1 MSIQIIK
8 EQIDS
13 FIATPEAEVLAI
25 KGDWGVGKTFAWNK
39 FLLQAKNEDRIS
51 FDKYSYVSL
60 FGINS
65 LDSFKFSIFENI
77 VDTDILDKEANLETF
92 QKNSKKLVSK
102 IGRAGLGIIKSSTS
116 FNSVIESISFLSL
129 NKILICIDDLERSG
143 TDLSVKDILGLASQ
157 LKEQKKCKIVFL
169 LNDGECGLGDY
180 DKYKEKVIDVEL
192 NFSPTPEECA
202 DIAFDN
208 EKTTTAQLKYFSNKL
223 RIKNIRVLK
232 KIERMVDLAIPLAE
246 GLEDK
251 VEQQVI
257 QSLTLFS
264 WCHYCSKSDN
274 NIPPI
279 DFVTNLRYSPL
290 ELGKDKNIPD
300 TEKPWRSTLV
310 RYDYE
315 LTDELDLVLADS
327 VKRGYFISD
336 EFSRNAKIINDRLLE
351 AKSRKD
357 FHDAWSIY
365 RDSFED
371 NQNKVINVIYNSL
384 KENIKQ
390 ILPADLSDAVTLFRE
405 LDRDDLATEVIDLY
419 IEKRSDEIELF
430 NMKEN
435 NPFGDIKDTEIVCK
449 FNEKYDSSIIT
460 EDAAQVL
467 GRISGK
473 SSWNQEDEIVLANT
487 STEDYYK
494 LFKSEKGP
502 HLSKWVNTCLNFGDY
517 RGTSDAQKKIAKRA
531 AEALKRIGA
540 ESKINRSRVLKFG
553 IKVNDA

>member
-8 EQIDS
+8 EQIDF

-25 KGDWGVGKTFAWNK
+25 KGDWGVGKTFTWNK

-65 LDSFKFSIFENI
+65 LDSFKFSIFENV

-92 QKNSKKLVSK
+92 QKNSKNLASK
-102 IGRAGLGIIKSSTS
+102 IGRVGLGIIKESTS
-116 FNSVIESISFLSL
+116 FSSVIESISFLSL
-129 NKILICIDDLERSG
+129 NKILICVDDLERSG
-143 TDLSVKDILGLASQ
+143 ADLSVKDILGLVSQ

-169 LNDGECGLGDY
+169 LNDGEDGLGDY

-192 NFSPTPEECA
+192 DFSPTPEECA

-208 EKTTTAQLKYFSNKL
+208 GKTTTAQLKYFSNKL

-232 KIERMVDLAIPLAE
+232 KIERMIDIAIPLAE
-246 GLEDK
+246 GLEDAVK
-251 VEQQVI
+251 QQVI

-264 WCHYCSKSDN
+264 WCYYCSKSDN
-274 NIPPI
+274 NIPSI
-279 DFVTNLRYSPL
+279 DFVTNGGYSSL
-290 ELGKDKNIPD
+290 GLGKDEDIPD
-300 TEKPWRSTLV
+300 TEKSWRSTLV
-310 RYDYE
+310 NYDYK

-351 AKSRKD
+351 AKSEKD
-357 FHDAWSIY
+357 SHDAWNIY
-365 RDSFED
+365 HDSFEN
-371 NQNKVINVIYNSL
+371 NQDEVIDVIYNSL
-384 KENIKQ
+384 KENTKQ
-390 ILPADLSDAVTLFRE
+390 ISPTNLNGAVTLFRA
-405 LDRDDLATEVIDLY
+405 LGRDDLATEVIDLY

-435 NPFGDIKDTEIVCK
+435 NFIGDIKDTEVVDK
-449 FNEKYDSSIIT
+449 FNEKYNSSIIT
-460 EDAAQVL
+460 ENAAQVL
-467 GRISGK
+467 GRISGEN
-473 SSWNQEDEIVLANT
+473 SWNQEDEIVLANT

-494 LFKSEKGP
+494 LFKSEKGRY
-502 HLSKWVNTCLNFGDY
+502 LSRWVNTCLKFGNY
-517 RGTSDAQKKIAKRA
+517 GSASDVQKEIAKRA
-531 AEALKRIGA
+531 TEALKRIGA
-540 ESKINRSRVLKFG
+540 ESEINRRRVLKFG
-553 IKVNDA
+553 IEVNDA